1 MLAFVLRR
9 LLQSTLVLVLMSMLV
24 FACVFAIGN
33 PADSLVRPQADA
45 AERARVVLA
54 FGLDL
59 PLWQQYL
66 RFAAKAL
73 CGDLGNSFVYGA
85 SAMGLILERL
95 PATLELATLALALS
109 LVLGIPL
116 GLLAGLRPHGLP
128 GKTIMGLSVLG
139 YSLPTF
145 WVALMLIM
153 LFSVQLGWLPAS
165 GRGPTTQLLGMPVS
179 FLSLDG
185 LRHLALPVINLALFD
200 IALVIRLTRT
210 SAREALLH
218 DYVRFARAKGLRNSR
233 IIGVHVLKNILIPLL
248 TVMGLEFGG
257 LIAFAAVTES
267 VFAWPGI
274 GKLIIDSIRV
284 LDRPVVV
291 AYLLLVVAL
300 FIVINLAVDCLYG
313 LLDPR
318 MRLSEAKG

>member
-24 FACVFAIGN
+24 FVCVFAIGN

-66 RFAAKAL
+66 RFFAKAL
-73 CGDLGNSFVYGA
+73 GGDLGNSFVYGV
-85 SAMGLILERL
+85 SAMGLIVERL
-95 PATLELATLALALS
+95 PATIELAVLALALA
-109 LVLGIPL
+109 LVVGIPL
-116 GLLAGLRPHGLP
+116 GLLAGLRPQGLL
-128 GKTIMGLSVLG
+128 GKSIMGLSVLG

-165 GRGPTTQLLGMPVS
+165 GRGPATLLLGMPVS
-179 FLSLDG
+179 FLSQEG
-185 LRHLALPVINLALFD
+185 LRHIVMPVINLALFD
-200 IALVIRLTRT
+200 IALVIRLTRSST
-210 SAREALLH
+210 REALLH

-233 IIGVHVLKNILIPLL
+233 IVGVHVLKNILIPLL

-291 AYLLLVVAL
+291 AYLLLVVTV
-300 FIVINLAVDCLYG
+300 FIVINLVVDCLYC

-318 MRLSEAKG
+318 MRLNETKG